1 MKVAVTSQGGAE
13 TLARQLEA
21 VGVALDLR
29 CGGQGTCGRCR
40 VRLLEGSLLLDGK
53 PVVAQ
58 ADVPACRARL
68 ASGTVVIDVPASA
81 LAAANGR
88 ISADWRCVPLPRAPE
103 TVIAVDIGTT
113 TLAAV
118 KVRQGEVLASASC
131 YNPQS
136 RYGDNVITRIM
147 HAANGGRAPMQAV
160 VLDAVRG
167 LLDTLGLDGVGR
179 IAVAGN
185 TVMTCLFHGV
195 DPTPIGILPFTP
207 PQRVFPERRD
217 LVEGIPLLTVPCI
230 SGYVGGDLTAGLA
243 ETGLRPGEMLIDIG
257 TNCEIILAT
266 EGETVCTAA
275 AAGPAFEGAG
285 LSCGCRAGDGAID
298 HFLDDGAFTM
308 IGNGEPAGLCGSAF
322 IDFIATRHRA
332 GRISM
337 VGRYRPAAAFCSVT
351 DKIKV
356 YEHDIEQILKAKAA
370 VWAGIRTIEEHCGG
384 PARKIYLA
392 GGFAQ
397 YLDLANGRAIGMLP
411 ERSYEI
417 VGNTSLA
424 GAARLACN
432 PAHGVHLEALIDTP
446 REVFLN
452 TLTTFQ
458 DNFIDGMLLP

>member
-1 MKVAVTSQGGAE
+1 MKVTVTRQQGL
-13 TLARQLEA
+13 TLAQQLEA
-21 VGVALDLR
+21 TGVALDLR

-40 VRLLEGSLLLDGK
+40 VRLIEGALLLDGR
-53 PVVAQ
+53 PVAAQ

-68 ASGTVVIDVPASA
+68 GSGTAIVDVPAAA
-81 LAAANGR
+81 LAPANGR
-88 ISADWRCVPLPRAPE
+88 IAAGWQCVPLPRTPE

-118 KVRQGEVLASASC
+118 KVRQGEVLAIAGC

-136 RYGDNVITRIM
+136 RFGDNVITRIM
-147 HAANGGRAPMQAV
+147 NAADGGLARMQAA
-160 VLDAVRG
+160 VLDATRG
-167 LLDTLGLDGVGR
+167 LLETLGLEGVQR
-179 IAVAGN
+179 IAIAGN

-195 DPTPIGILPFTP
+195 DPTPIGALPFTP
-207 PQRVFPERRD
+207 PLRVFPERRD

-266 EGETVCTAA
+266 DRETVCAA

-285 LSCGCRAGDGAID
+285 LSCVCRAGDGAID
-298 HFLDDGAFTM
+298 HFLDDGAFTL
-308 IGNGEPAGLCGSAF
+308 IGDGEPAGLCGSAF
-322 IDFIATRHRA
+322 IDFIATRRRA
-332 GRISM
+332 GRIST
-337 VGRYRPAAAFCSVT
+337 VGRYQPAAAFCSVT

-356 YEHDIEQILKAKAA
+356 HERDIEQILKAKAA

-384 PARKIYLA
+384 PARKIFLA

-411 ERSYEI
+411 GRPCEI

-424 GAARLACN
+424 GAARLACD
-432 PAHGVHLEALIDTP
+432 PAHGARLAALINTP
-446 REVFLN
+446 REIPLN
-452 TLTTFQ
+452 TLPAFQ
-458 DNFIDGMLLP
+458 DNFIDGLLLP